1 MATVSETIA
10 TWIEKCN
17 YDDLPI
23 DTIEIAKRNILDCI
37 GTALAGSKQPV
48 ARVLDQY
55 LTKIDGAEQ
64 ATILGLGVKSSCGE
78 AAMANG
84 ILSHALDYDDLVIPA
99 IGAGGPHITAAVL
112 PAALAIA
119 EHQKKSG
126 KDLVL
131 AYILGCEIAYRIGRS
146 VDPTHYNSGWH
157 TTGTEGIFG
166 AVVAAGKLYN
176 LSYKGIAFAIGIAAS
191 EASGLRENFGTMTKF
206 LHAGQAAG
214 KGIRS
219 ALLALCGFTSSK
231 KILEGKSGF
240 CNVFSR
246 DPKIDEVAKD
256 LGQFVCLPQIRL
268 KLYPCC
274 AGSHAAIYATE
285 QIMRQNPVKAHEISE
300 IKITCDPQMRRI
312 LTFDQ
317 PINIDEAKFSVQ
329 FPVALVCMKKK
340 VTLSE
345 FTTDN
350 LNESSI
356 QNLMPKVQLIA
367 EEELKA
373 KSVHSRS
380 AIVEIRLKDGKSLTY
395 RCDHPPGTPEN
406 KISEVDIY
414 EKYRTCAEKVLKK
427 DTIDKLFEQMMTL
440 EKLDNIDDLLV
451 LAGNTQY

>member
-1 MATVSETIA
+1 MATTSEAIA
-10 TWIEKCN
+10 TWIERCN

-23 DTIEIAKRNILDCI
+23 DTTEIAKRNILDCF

-48 ARVLDQY
+48 AHVLDQY
-55 LTKIDGAEQ
+55 LTKINGAEQ
-64 ATILGLGVKSSCGE
+64 ATILGLGVKSSCSE

-112 PAALAIA
+112 PAALAVA

-131 AYILGCEIAYRIGRS
+131 AYILGCETAYRIGRA

-166 AVVAAGKLYN
+166 GVVAAGKL
-176 LSYKGIAFAIGIAAS
+176 FALDSAGMTFALGIAAS

-214 KGIRS
+214 KGVRS
-219 ALLALCGFTSSK
+219 ALLAKCGFMSSK
-231 KILEGKSGF
+231 RILEGKSGF
-240 CNVFSR
+240 CNVFSME
-246 DPKIDEVAKD
+246 PKIDEVTRD
-256 LGQFVCLPQIRL
+256 LGQFMCLPQIRL

-274 AGSHAAIYATE
+274 AGSHAAIFATE
-285 QIMRQNPVKAHEISE
+285 QIMKQNSVKANEISE
-300 IKITCDPQMRRI
+300 IKISCDPQMRKI

-317 PINIDEAKFSVQ
+317 PNNIDEAKFSVQ
-329 FPVALVCMKKK
+329 FPVALICMKKK
-340 VTLSE
+340 VTLPE

-350 LNESSI
+350 LNDTDI

-367 EEELKA
+367 EDGLKA
-373 KSVHSRS
+373 KSVHSRT
-380 AIVEIRLKDGKSLTY
+380 AIVEIRLKDGRSFVN
-395 RCDHPPGTPEN
+395 RCDHPPGTPKN
-406 KISEVDIY
+406 QISEADIY
-414 EKYRTCAEKVLKK
+414 EKYRTCAEMVLKK
-427 DTIDKLFEQMMTL
+427 DAIEKLFEQIMTL
-440 EKLDNIDDLLV
+440 EKIDNLDDLLMFV
-451 LAGNTQY
+451 GKTH